1 MFGVRLVDCH
11 DKYFNLPTFVGKCK
25 RELFSF
31 IKSRV
36 WNKVK
41 GWNSFLFSQAGKETL
56 IKVMFQAIPSY
67 TMSCFKMPKR
77 LIKDIHRLI
86 SWFWWESNAGWR
98 LIRFPDFLVGKVLKG
113 CYFPNCSFL
122 EAKIGGSPSYTWMSI
137 WWGRELIEMGS
148 RWRVGSGDMI
158 RVVEDRW
165 ILNNNSF
172 RILDPPPFLDDFC
185 VSDLCTPNGSW
196 DADFIR
202 NLFGDV
208 VAMDILSIPVGSL
221 EHEDTFIWHHIR
233 DGEYSVKSGYKTA
246 LILNALTPRLLTS
259 GGSLFDS

>member
-1 MFGVRLVDCH
+1 MYTSWLEVM
-11 DKYFNLPTFVGKCK
+11 GKMREKVAEANGGFCNQ

-36 WNKVK
+36 WNKVN

-77 LIKDIHRLI
+77 MIKDIHRLI
-86 SWFWWESNAGWR
+86 SWFWDPKGFNKALLAKQGWR
-98 LIRFPDFLVGKVLKG
+98 LIRFPDSLVGKVLKG

-158 RVVEDRW
+158 RVAEDR
-165 ILNNNSF
+165 
-172 RILDPPPFLDDFC
+172 
-185 VSDLCTPNGSW
+185 
-196 DADFIR
+196 
-202 NLFGDV
+202 
-208 VAMDILSIPVGSL
+208 
-221 EHEDTFIWHHIR
+221 
-233 DGEYSVKSGYKTA
+233 
-246 LILNALTPRLLTS
+246 
-259 GGSLFDS
+259 